1 MSKIH
6 GTYWSKLL
14 SPEANSAVSMP
25 RSLSSARTEPSSW
38 TSNTRGRSQLSKS
51 RILVDILH
59 CFSTSV
65 WPCRKTCT
73 SVSFATRNTRSLS
86 NSYRP
91 LPAFVTKT
99 LSFFNF
105 KVNGGFKCRGL
116 GTTNYRT
123 PPDVKNHTFLVRPLV
138 DNERKDLGRGP
149 WRGPIETEPREIK
162 RGFGGMKEYSE

>member
-6 GTYWSKLL
+6 GTYWNKLL
-14 SPEANSAVSMP
+14 SPEVNSAVSMP
-25 RSLSSARTEPSSW
+25 RSPSSVRTEFSSC

-65 WPCRKTCT
+65 WPCWKTCT
-73 SVSFATRNTRSLS
+73 SVSFAILNTRSLS

-105 KVNGGFKCRGL
+105 KVNGSCKRRGL
-116 GTTNYRT
+116 GTTRYRT
-123 PPDVKNHTFLVRPLV
+123 PPDVKDHTFLVRPLV
-138 DNERKDLGRGP
+138 EKERKDLGRGP
-149 WRGPIETEPREIK
+149 RRGPIETEPREI
-162 RGFGGMKEYSE
+162 RGGFGGMKE